1 VAYGALRARGTHP
14 AFHDLAARFPGVPSR
29 LLARLARTCSAL
41 AWWCPVF
48 GEAEHLPAM
57 AFPFVKLFAADD
69 VGAFEALASV
79 FLNVAPG
86 WFESFPNPPM
96 HVIAVAEA
104 RALRSSACARARGG
118 CSHDPRAD
126 AACVRSVRCAANRGA
141 ARCGVCVPRGR
152 TPRVRLRC
160 AQMSARAQKS

>member
-104 RALRSSACARARGG
+104 RALRSSVCACGVAAAHG
-118 CSHDPRAD
+118 DPR
-126 AACVRSVRCAANRGA
+126 
-141 ARCGVCVPRGR
+141 
-152 TPRVRLRC
+152 
-160 AQMSARAQKS
+160 